1 MADYIIVKFFEE
13 MSFRTKGAQRE
24 RYPAWGKV
32 TVQRAGKQ
40 KGGKQ
45 AHLKTITREKARELI
60 ARRGLV
66 EYTATRTASYMIP
79 RTRFSRRPTAGADA
93 MSRRT
98 SRSNSRKRW

>member
-24 RYPAWGKV
+24 RFPRWGKV

-45 AHLKTITREKARELI
+45 AHLKTITREQARALI

-66 EYTATRTASYMIP
+66 EVHRDENGVVYDTPDKIFQQANGGGRCYVP
-79 RTRFSRRPTAGADA
+79 PDFSL
-93 MSRRT
+93 
-98 SRSNSRKRW
+98 

>member
-13 MSFRTKGAQRE
+13 MALVTKGEKRE
-24 RYPAWGKV
+24 KFPRWGKV

-45 AHLKTITREKARELI
+45 AHLKTITREQARELI

-66 EYTATRTASYMIP
+66 EVHRDENGVVYDTPDKILQQANGGGRCYVP
-79 RTRFSRRPTAGADA
+79 PDFSL
-93 MSRRT
+93 
-98 SRSNSRKRW
+98 

>member
-32 TVQRAGKQ
+32 TIQRTGGGKF
-40 KGGKQ
+40 GKQ
-45 AHLKTITREKARELI
+45 AHLKTITREQARELI

-66 EYTATRTASYMIP
+66 EVHRDENGIVYDTPDKIFQKANGWGRCYVP
-79 RTRFSRRPTAGADA
+79 PDFSL
-93 MSRRT
+93 
-98 SRSNSRKRW
+98 

>member
-13 MSFRTKGAQRE
+13 MALVTKGERRE
-24 RYPAWGKV
+24 KFPRWGKV

-45 AHLKTITREKARELI
+45 AHLKTITREQARELI

-66 EYTATRTASYMIP
+66 EVHRDENGIVYDTPDKIFQQANGGGRCYVP
-79 RTRFSRRPTAGADA
+79 PDFSL
-93 MSRRT
+93 
-98 SRSNSRKRW
+98 

>member
-13 MSFRTKGAQRE
+13 MTLVPKGEKGEKFPR
-24 RYPAWGKV
+24 WGKV

-45 AHLKTITREKARELI
+45 AHLRTITREQARELI

-66 EYTATRTASYMIP
+66 EVHRDENGVVYDTPDKIFQQANGGGRCYVP
-79 RTRFSRRPTAGADA
+79 PDFSL
-93 MSRRT
+93 
-98 SRSNSRKRW
+98 